1 MKIAAGMLCASA
13 LWREDRQTINRN
25 FALPT
30 GHRTVE
36 IRGISG
42 FIRVTGAAGNDV
54 KFHVEQRLDARTPE
68 ALVRLKEEVKLRFTE
83 SGGMVK
89 AEVEKRDRDWE
100 KGQKI
105 EHDVT
110 VTVPHDVRLVVRNV
124 NGEITVE
131 DVRGEY
137 ELKTVNGKV
146 MLNKAA
152 GAGTVET
159 VNGSLHA
166 TYVDNPRNN
175 VTFKTI
181 NGKIE
186 LWLRQGLNADFN
198 LKTMTGKIYS
208 DFEMSSQPTS
218 AEASGEKRGTKWVY
232 KSDGKAATRVA
243 NGGPL
248 FTLSGLN
255 SEILIHSQGN

>member
-1 MKIAAGMLCASA
+1 MKSAAGVLCAFA
-13 LWREDRQTINRN
+13 LWGEDRQTINRS
-25 FALPT
+25 FTLPT

-36 IRGISG
+36 IGGISG

-54 KFHVEQRLDARTPE
+54 SFHVEQRLDARTPE
-68 ALVRLKEEVKLRFTE
+68 PLVPLKDKVKLRFTE

-89 AEVEKRDRDWE
+89 AQVEKGDRDWE

-105 EHDVT
+105 
-110 VTVPHDVRLVVRNV
+110 DVRLVARNV
-124 NGEITVE
+124 KGEITVE

-146 MLNKAA
+146 VLNKAA

-175 VTFKTI
+175 VTFMTV

-198 LKTMTGKIYS
+198 LKTMNGKIYP

-218 AEASGEKRGTKWVY
+218 AEASGEKRGAKWVY
-232 KSDGKAATRVA
+232 KSDGKAATRGKLVK
-243 NGGPL
+243 
-248 FTLSGLN
+248 
-255 SEILIHSQGN
+255 

>member
-1 MKIAAGMLCASA
+1 MKIAVGMLCAIA
-13 LWREDRQTINRN
+13 LWGEDRQTIDRS
-25 FALPT
+25 FTLPA
-30 GHRTVE
+30 GPRTVE

-42 FIRVTGAAGNDV
+42 FIRVTGAAGNGV
-54 KFHVEQRLDARTPE
+54 TFHVEQRLDARTPE
-68 ALVRLKEEVKLRFTE
+68 GLIRLKDEVKLRFTE
-83 SGGMVK
+83 TGGVVK

-100 KGQKI
+100 KGQKV
-105 EHDVT
+105 EHDFT
-110 VTVPHDVRLVVRNV
+110 VTVPQDVRLVVRNV
-124 NGEITVE
+124 NGEISVD

-146 MLNKAA
+146 VLNKAA

-159 VNGSLHA
+159 VNGALQA

-186 LWLRQGLNADFN
+186 LWLRPGLDADFN
-198 LKTMTGKIYS
+198 LKTMNGKIYS
-208 DFEMSSQPTS
+208 DFEMSSRPSS

-232 KSDGKAATRVA
+232 RSDGKAATRVGK
-243 NGGPL
+243 GGPL
-248 FTLSGLN
+248 FALSGLN
-255 SEILIHSQGN
+255 SEILIHSSGK

>member
-1 MKIAAGMLCASA
+1 MKIAAGVLCAFA
-13 LWREDRQTINRN
+13 LWGEDRQTINRN

-36 IRGISG
+36 IGGISG
-42 FIRVTGAAGNDV
+42 FIRVTGAAGNEV
-54 KFHVEQRLDARTPE
+54 TFHVEQRLDARTPE

-105 EHDVT
+105 EHDFT

-131 DVRGEY
+131 HVRGEY

-146 MLNKAA
+146 VLNKAA
-152 GAGTVET
+152 AAGAVET

-175 VTFKTI
+175 VTFKTT
-181 NGKIE
+181 NEKIE
-186 LWLRQGLNADFN
+186 LWLLQGLNADFN
-198 LKTMTGKIYS
+198 LKTMNGKIYS
-208 DFEMSSQPTS
+208 DFEMSSQATS
-218 AEASGEKRGTKWVY
+218 AEASGEKRGTKWPA
-232 KSDGKAATRVA
+232 D
-243 NGGPL
+243 
-248 FTLSGLN
+248 
-255 SEILIHSQGN
+255 